1 MAEQETTSAGP
12 ALSAAAEREAPPAS
26 FAAVVLAVW
35 DRYGILIA
43 LLLVSLAIGSV
54 QRVFFSPV
62 NILNV
67 IRQISII
74 GIIAIGETM
83 VILLGGIDVS
93 VGSVVAFTGAIAAGL
108 MVKQNAPV
116 PLAMGAALLVGL
128 GIGFLN
134 GFVSRK
140 GGMHP
145 FIATLGSLS
154 VFRGLTLIYAGGRPI
169 SGLPDAFLFLGGG
182 MIGPIPVPVILFLGL
197 VVLAGFVLKRTTF
210 GRSIYAIGGNPEA
223 ARLSGL
229 AVDRI
234 YIAAFAVAGLLSGL
248 GGLVL
253 TSRLNSAELIA
264 GQGSE
269 LDVIASVVIGG
280 TSLFG
285 GAGGVYGTLVGA
297 LLIGVISNGLNLLG
311 VSSYWQLVV
320 KGLVIVIAALVDN
333 LKRRFRR

>member
-1 MAEQETTSAGP
+1 VAREQP
-12 ALSAAAEREAPPAS
+12 APPSIGAII
-26 FAAVVLAVW
+26 LTTW

-43 LLLVSLAIGSV
+43 LLVVSLVIGALEP
-54 QRVFFSPV
+54 VFFSPI

-83 VILLGGIDVS
+83 VILLGGIDLS
-93 VGSVVAFTGAIAAGL
+93 VGAVVAFTGAVAAKLLVETGWAIPLAIAA
-108 MVKQNAPV
+108 
-116 PLAMGAALLVGL
+116 ALVVGL
-128 GIGFLN
+128 GIGVAN
-134 GFVSRK
+134 GFISRK

-145 FIATLGSLS
+145 FIVTLGTLS
-154 VFRGLTLIYAGGRPI
+154 IFRGLTLILAGGRPI
-169 SGLPDAFLFLGGG
+169 SGLPETFLWLGGG
-182 MIGPIPVPVILFLGL
+182 EIGSIPVPVILFLGL
-197 VVLAGFVLKRTTF
+197 IIAAGFMLSRTTF
-210 GRSIYAIGGNPEA
+210 GRKIYAIGGNEEA
-223 ARLSGL
+223 ARLSGI

-234 YIAAFAVAGLLSGL
+234 YITAFAIAGLLSGL
-248 GGLVL
+248 GGVVL
-253 TSRLNSAELIA
+253 TSRLNSAELVA
-264 GQGSE
+264 GQGYE

-285 GAGGVYGTLVGA
+285 GVGSVYGTLVGA

-320 KGLVIVIAALVDN
+320 KGLVIIIAALIDN

>member
-1 MAEQETTSAGP
+1 MPDQPSASTP
-12 ALSAAAEREAPPAS
+12 AAVAREPAAAPSIGAII
-26 FAAVVLAVW
+26 LTTW

-43 LLLVSLAIGSV
+43 LIVVSLVIGALEP
-54 QRVFFSPV
+54 VFFSPI

-83 VILLGGIDVS
+83 VILLGGIDLS
-93 VGSVVAFTGAIAAGL
+93 VGAVVAFTGAVAAKVLVEMGWSI
-108 MVKQNAPV
+108 
-116 PLAMGAALLVGL
+116 PLAMAAALVVGL
-128 GIGFLN
+128 GIGFAN
-134 GFVSRK
+134 GFISRK

-145 FIATLGSLS
+145 FIVTLGTLS
-154 VFRGLTLIYAGGRPI
+154 IFRGMTLIIAGGRPI
-169 SGLPDAFLFLGGG
+169 SGLPDAFLWLGGG
-182 MIGPIPVPVILFLGL
+182 EIGPIPVPVILFLGL
-197 VVLAGFVLKRTTF
+197 VIAAGFMLRRTTF
-210 GRSIYAIGGNPEA
+210 GRKIYAIGGNEEA
-223 ARLSGL
+223 ARLSGI

-234 YIAAFAVAGLLSGL
+234 YIIAFAIAGLLSGL
-248 GGLVL
+248 GGIVL
-253 TSRLNSAELIA
+253 TSRLNSAELVA
-264 GQGSE
+264 GQGYE

-285 GAGGVYGTLVGA
+285 GVGSVYGTLVGA

-320 KGLVIVIAALVDN
+320 KGLVIIIAALIDN

>member
-1 MAEQETTSAGP
+1 MAERKSSKPIGT
-12 ALSAAAEREAPPAS
+12 AAAPSAQASPAVS
-26 FAAVVLAVW
+26 PTAVVLATW

-43 LLLVSLAIGSV
+43 LLLVSVTIGIA
-54 QRVFFSPV
+54 QPVFFSPV

-67 IRQISII
+67 VRQISII
-74 GIIAIGETM
+74 GIIAIGGTM
-83 VILLGGIDVS
+83 VILMGGIDLS
-93 VGSVVAFTGAIAAGL
+93 VGSVAAFTGAVAAGL
-108 MVKQNAPV
+108 MVNHNAPV
-116 PLAMGAALLVGL
+116 PLAMGAALLLGL
-128 GIGFLN
+128 AIGFLS

-145 FIATLGSLS
+145 FIATLGALS

-169 SGLPDAFLFLGGG
+169 SGLPDAFLILGGG
-182 MIGPIPVPVILFLGL
+182 TIGPIPVPVILFLGL
-197 VVLAGFVLKRTTF
+197 VVVAGFVLRRTTF

-234 YIAAFAVAGLLSGL
+234 YISAFAVAGFLSAL

-253 TSRLNSAELIA
+253 TSRLNSAELVA
-264 GQGSE
+264 GQGYE

-285 GAGGVYGTLVGA
+285 GVGGVYGTLVGV

-320 KGLVIVIAALVDN
+320 KGVVIVIAALIDN